1 MINKLL
7 FLVLL
12 IIQLGSEVLS
22 AQDSLV
28 IEISGIKSDT
38 GFIMLQLLD
47 ENQEVIGQDKGII
60 KDKKSTI
67 VFSFLKPGKYAV
79 RYYHDENLS
88 GKMETN
94 SFGMPEEG
102 YGFSNDAY
110 GLFGP
115 KSFSEWLFEFNDDKK
130 IILKIKY

>member
-1 MINKLL
+1 
-7 FLVLL
+7 L
-12 IIQLGSEVLS
+12 IISLASEALY

-28 IEISGIKSDT
+28 IEITGMQSDT
-38 GFIMLQLLD
+38 GFIMLQLFD
-47 ENQEVIGQDKGII
+47 QNQEVIRQAMGII
-60 KDKKSTI
+60 KDKRSTI
-67 VFSFLKPGKYAV
+67 IFSDLNPGKYAV

-88 GKMETN
+88 GKMETG
-94 SFGMPEEG
+94 SFEIPEEG

-115 KSFSEWLFEFNDDKK
+115 KSFSDWLFEFNGHKK